1 MNKAYKILAGVIAVE
16 VVLQAMFIVFAVAG
30 LFHWINDEGGSLDA
44 SVVKSWESDPP
55 TWTGAIGHFLHS
67 TNGQFLIPLLAL
79 ALLILSFF
87 AKVAGGTKWAAI
99 VLGLVVIQV
108 ILGLTADS
116 LPALGLLHGLNAFL
130 LFAGA
135 GYASRRVGSTAKIA
149 EPVPAM

>member
-55 TWTGAIGHFLHS
+55 TWTGEIGHFLHS
-67 TNGQFLIPLLAL
+67 ANGQFLIPLLAL

-99 VLGLVVIQV
+99 VLG
-108 ILGLTADS
+108 
-116 LPALGLLHGLNAFL
+116 
-130 LFAGA
+130 
-135 GYASRRVGSTAKIA
+135 ASSSRSSSA
-149 EPVPAM
+149 